1 MKKITQKF
9 AIEVTKST
17 LILGAFFLLFGYF
30 VGNVFPI
37 SGDSSS
43 VTVSSKQADA
53 GTSAGDLQQ
62 QQAPSNINLEV
73 EDDPTI
79 GSKDSKVIFYE
90 FSDFQCPFCR
100 RFFTDSL
107 SQLEKEYVNTGKV
120 LFVYKDFPLT
130 QIHPGALPAAVYS
143 ECANKQGKWKEF
155 HDAVFNEQNKQ
166 GGGTVQFGQAELDQW
181 AKMAGLDMNDLARC
195 VQDPSVVAEVQNDQ
209 NTGVSL
215 GVSGT
220 PSFFIG
226 SPDKGFVNIV
236 GAQPYAVLKQAIDQK
251 LA

>member
-1 MKKITQKF
+1 M
-9 AIEVTKST
+9 TKST
-17 LILGAFFLLFGYF
+17 LLLGVFFLVLGYF
-30 VGNVFPI
+30 AGNVLPI
-37 SGDSSS
+37 SGDSS
-43 VTVSSKQADA
+43 VTVSAKQTGAA
-53 GTSAGDLQQ
+53 PAGDLQQ
-62 QQAPSNINLEV
+62 QQAPSNVKLEV

-79 GSKDSKVIFYE
+79 GSKDAKVIFYE

-107 SQLEKEYVNTGKV
+107 SQLEKEYVDTGKV

-143 ECANKQGKWKEF
+143 ECANKQGKWREF
-155 HDAVFNEQNKQ
+155 HDMVFNEQKKQ

-181 AKMAGLDMNDLARC
+181 AKTTGLDMTELAKC
-195 VQDPSVVAEVQNDQ
+195 AQDPSVVAEVQSDQ
-209 NTGVSL
+209 NTGVAL

-226 SPDKGFVNIV
+226 SPDKGFVNVV

>member
-1 MKKITQKF
+1 MVQKF

-17 LILGAFFLLFGYF
+17 LLLGVFFLIFGYF
-30 VGNVFPI
+30 VGNVLPI
-37 SGDSSS
+37 SGDFSS
-43 VTVSSKQADA
+43 VAVSAKQTGATVP
-53 GTSAGDLQQ
+53 AGDLQQ
-62 QQAPSNINLEV
+62 QAPSNVKLEV
-73 EDDPTI
+73 ENDPTI
-79 GSKDSKVIFYE
+79 GSKDAKVIFYE

-107 SQLEKEYVNTGKV
+107 SQLEKEYIDTGKV

-130 QIHPGALPAAVYS
+130 QIHPGALPAAIYS
-143 ECANKQGKWKEF
+143 ECANKQGKWREF
-155 HDAVFNEQNKQ
+155 HNAVFNEQNKQ

-181 AKMAGLDMNDLARC
+181 AKMVGLDATKLASC
-195 VQDPSVVAEVQNDQ
+195 AQDPSVVAEVQSDQ
-209 NTGVSL
+209 NTGIAL

-226 SPDKGFVNIV
+226 STDKGFVNVV

-251 LA
+251 IA

>member
-1 MKKITQKF
+1 M
-9 AIEVTKST
+9 
-17 LILGAFFLLFGYF
+17 FFLVLGYF
-30 VGNVFPI
+30 VGNVLPI
-37 SGDSSS
+37 SGDSS
-43 VTVSSKQADA
+43 VTVSAKQTGATA
-53 GTSAGDLQQ
+53 SAGDLQQ
-62 QQAPSNINLEV
+62 QQDPSTVKLEV

-79 GSKDSKVIFYE
+79 GSKDAKVIFYE

-100 RFFTDSL
+100 KFFTDSL
-107 SQLEKEYVNTGKV
+107 SQLEKEYVDTGKV

-143 ECANKQGKWKEF
+143 ECANRQGKWREF

-181 AKMAGLDMNDLARC
+181 AKIAGLDAAKLASC
-195 VQDPSVVAEVQNDQ
+195 TQDPSVVAEVQNDQ
-209 NTGVSL
+209 NSGIAL
-215 GVSGT
+215 GISGT

-226 SPDKGFVNIV
+226 SPDKGFVNVV
-236 GAQPYAVLKQAIDQK
+236 GAQPYAVLKQTIDRK

>member
-1 MKKITQKF
+1 MEITK
-9 AIEVTKST
+9 TS
-17 LILGAFFLLFGYF
+17 LILGALFLVLGYF
-30 VGNVFPI
+30 VGNALPI
-37 SGDSSS
+37 SGNSP
-43 VTVSSKQADA
+43 
-53 GTSAGDLQQ
+53 QQ
-62 QQAPSNINLEV
+62 TIVVQQEGNVAATAENQPQQAPNPTQLSPDNDPVIGNLNAPV
-73 EDDPTI
+73 Q
-79 GSKDSKVIFYE
+79 VYE

-107 SQLEKEYVNTGKV
+107 SQLEKEYVDTGKV

-143 ECANKQGKWKEF
+143 ECANKQDKWREF
-155 HDAVFNEQNKQ
+155 HDMVFNEQNKQ

-181 AKMAGLDMNDLARC
+181 AKTAGLDATELAKC

-226 SPDKGFVNIV
+226 SQDKGFVNVV

-251 LA
+251 LS